1 MEAREEA
8 REEPR
13 TPLTSSA
20 SAASESAS
28 SGEAA
33 SETANAAPA
42 PASAGGHDFRARY
55 DAIRQ
60 DACVV
65 TSIEIR
71 GNERTKSALIERE
84 LRRVYEAK
92 TLDGIKDALFEANR
106 ALYEYGIFK
115 DVAMVIDADS
125 DRRGERA
132 LGEGDV
138 PGAKIVVNVEER
150 DVFNFKAGTFMSRRG
165 EGEAE
170 AAVGLR
176 NPLGFGERV
185 EFEVVRGVGQSST
198 YAALWEQPKVFGSDV
213 NAETR
218 VFQSL
223 ECFKKLS
230 SFDVTSRGASLGLS
244 GSGPGTLEYNIAW
257 RDVQDPTRLASRA
270 VRRQLGYSLK
280 SSVSHT
286 YVSDHLDRPVR
297 PMSGY
302 LWKIRSELAGIGLS
316 DPMST
321 KFVKSEVTAHAVET
335 LDASRGITASVSGR
349 FGLLLP
355 FGASARMA
363 GGDATG
369 GAHDNSSGGVSSC
382 IADRFFLGGVGCL
395 RQFENNGAGPSDE
408 RRASSKDASVAKD
421 ADGTPSAPVEIIT
434 RDALGGD
441 FVWSATAAIQMDV
454 PGEKF
459 AAMREAGIHFHAFV
473 SAGTLLPVGSIA
485 GSPKDAAKVIR
496 DATRASVGVGLV
508 WPLPVGQI
516 EFNYG
521 RAIRAGASDRVRDGA
536 QFGIAAHVSL

>member
-1 MEAREEA
+1 
-8 REEPR
+8 
-13 TPLTSSA
+13 
-20 SAASESAS
+20 
-28 SGEAA
+28 
-33 SETANAAPA
+33 
-42 PASAGGHDFRARY
+42 
-55 DAIRQ
+55 
-60 DACVV
+60 
-65 TSIEIR
+65 
-71 GNERTKSALIERE
+71 
-84 LRRVYEAK
+84 
-92 TLDGIKDALFEANR
+92 
-106 ALYEYGIFK
+106 
-115 DVAMVIDADS
+115 MVIDADVE
-125 DRRGERA
+125 RGERAA

-176 NPLGFGERV
+176 NPIGFGERV
-185 EFEVVRGVGQSST
+185 EFEVIRGVGQSST
-198 YAALWEQPKVFGSDV
+198 YSALWEQPKVFGSDV

-230 SFDVTSRGASLGLS
+230 SFDVTSRGASVGLS
-244 GSGPGTLEYNIAW
+244 GNGPGTLEYSIAW
-257 RDVQDPTRLASRA
+257 RDVQDPTRLASTA

-280 SSVSHT
+280 SSVTHT

-302 LWKIRSELAGIGLS
+302 LWKIRSELAGLGLS

-335 LDASRGITASVSGR
+335 LDAARGITASVSGR

-355 FGASARMA
+355 FGAAARAA
-363 GGDATG
+363 GAADA
-369 GAHDNSSGGVSSC
+369 GAHDTAGVSSC

-408 RRASSKDASVAKD
+408 RRSSSKDASSASND
-421 ADGTPSAPVEIIT
+421 ADGTPSAPAEVIT

-441 FVWSATAAIQMDV
+441 FVWSATAAIQMDI

-459 AAMREAGIHFHAFV
+459 AAMREAGIHFHAFAN
-473 SAGTLLPVGSIA
+473 AGTLLPIGSIA
-485 GSPKDAAKVIR
+485 SSPKDAAKVIR
-496 DATRASVGVGLV
+496 DATRASVGVGIV

-536 QFGIAAHVSL
+536 QIGIAAHVSL